1 MASVTLSLT
10 RLSGPLKDRILR
22 PTIWV
27 YCKKIPI
34 MKSFQKMFSYLL
46 APLFNAFVEFG
57 TLHPGS
63 LSFPPVHPLPLLL
76 KLGQDFTSLYSKT
89 SRSLPPALFS
99 PLDHYS
105 QLLPCVKRV
114 KLNLS

>member
-34 MKSFQKMFSYLL
+34 MKNFQKMFSYLL

-63 LSFPPVHPLPLLL
+63 LSFPPVHPVPLLL
-76 KLGQDFTSLYSKT
+76 KLGQKLPDLCLQLSSHLWTTILNCFPVSKG
-89 SRSLPPALFS
+89 SI
-99 PLDHYS
+99 
-105 QLLPCVKRV
+105 
-114 KLNLS
+114 

>member
-34 MKSFQKMFSYLL
+34 MKNFQKMFLPSG
-46 APLFNAFVEFG
+46 P
-57 TLHPGS
+57 
-63 LSFPPVHPLPLLL
+63 SF
-76 KLGQDFTSLYSKT
+76 
-89 SRSLPPALFS
+89 
-99 PLDHYS
+99 
-105 QLLPCVKRV
+105 
-114 KLNLS
+114 